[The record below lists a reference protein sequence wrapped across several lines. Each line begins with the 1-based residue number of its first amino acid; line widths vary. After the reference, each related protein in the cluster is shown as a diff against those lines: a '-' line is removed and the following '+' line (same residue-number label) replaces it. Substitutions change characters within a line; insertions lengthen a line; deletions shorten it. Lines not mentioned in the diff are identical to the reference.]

1 MEWNEYK
8 RLCDS
13 PQVFSRWMLEQ
24 CTELLGNDARLR
36 DVLAREL
43 TGTSLAKPHDHRGGA
58 QTDMFE
64 VVLSLDDAKA
74 IYRIVGEAARGGLTT
89 TQTRPRGLGGFA
101 AAWREYVAHLE
112 RIQIGREGSAR
123 MSNAS
128 KVVTGLVDAFNA
140 GDLTRIMDHFTD
152 TSVYHNIPVAP
163 VIGQQAIRDVI
174 QGFMGMSSEVD
185 WIVRNLVEGA
195 DGVVLTERV
204 DRFLINGKWV
214 ELPVMG
220 AFEVAN
226 GKIEA
231 WRDYFDMNQF
241 QSQLAG

>member
-1 MEWNEYK
+1 MEWSEYK

-24 CTELLGNDARLR
+24 CIELLVNDVRLR
-36 DVLAREL
+36 GVLAREL
-43 TGTSLAKPHDHRGGA
+43 QGTSLDKPTDHRGGT

-64 VVLSLDDAKA
+64 VALSRDDASA
-74 IYRIVGEAARGGLTT
+74 IHRLIGDAVRDGRTT
-89 TQTRPRGLGGFA
+89 TQTRPRGLGGFEE
-101 AAWREYVAHLE
+101 AWREYVAYTE
-112 RIQIGREGSAR
+112 RIRNQREESAE
-123 MSNAS
+123 MSDAS
-128 KVVTGLVDAFNA
+128 KVVSGLVDAFNA
-140 GDLTRIMDHFTD
+140 GDLTRIMNHFSD
-152 TSVYHNIPVAP
+152 TSVYHNIPVEP
-163 VIGQQAIRDVI
+163 VVGQQAIREVI
-174 QGFMGMSSEVD
+174 QGFMGMSSKVD
-185 WIVRNLVEGA
+185 WIVRNLVEGT

-204 DRFLINGKWV
+204 DRFFIKGKWV